1 MTLEQK
7 INDGIKAAMFAKDK
21 VRLEA
26 LRAVKAAILLAKTAE
41 NARDLDEADEI
52 KMLQKLVKQRRETA
66 DIYKQN
72 NREELADKELSEAAI
87 IEEFLPQQMSEAEI
101 EAAVRKVID
110 ETGASSIKEMGKV
123 MGVVAKLLAG
133 KADGKVIADTVKKL
147 LSA

>member
-7 INDGIKAAMFAKDK
+7 TNEGIKAAMLAKDK

-41 NARDLDEADEI
+41 NARDLDEADEV

-66 DIYKQN
+66 EIYKQN

-87 IEEFLPQQMSEAEI
+87 IEEFLPKQMSEAEI
-101 EAAVRKVID
+101 EAAVRSVIV
-110 ETGASSIKEMGKV
+110 ETGASTVKDMGKV
-123 MGVVAKLLAG
+123 MGAVSKLLAG
-133 KADGKVIADTVKKL
+133 RADGKVIAETVKKL
-147 LSA
+147 LT